1 MIIGIGTDMVSIDRI
16 DRIIGRFGTRFLDRI
31 FTPAEQRQAEGR
43 TQKMRFYAMRFA
55 AKEAGWKALSPDRR
69 RRIGWHDFEVTSTD
83 QGQPVLNF
91 HGEAR
96 DLLAEKA
103 GQGGRRSGQIDL
115 SLSDDGGF
123 ALAFVVLS
131 AS

>member
-1 MIIGIGTDMVSIDRI
+1 
-16 DRIIGRFGTRFLDRI
+16 
-31 FTPAEQRQAEGR
+31 
-43 TQKMRFYAMRFA
+43 MRFA

-69 RRIGWHDFEVTSTD
+69 RRIGWHDFEVISTD

-91 HGEAR
+91 HGEAQ
-96 DLLAEKA
+96 DVLAEKV
-103 GQGGRRSGQIDL
+103 GRGHDQSARIDL